1 MATVRYGEVVSG
13 GEARE
18 LRSFEER
25 LKQRKSIAPPA
36 PAADNT
42 ELTADETGNDT
53 AKKTK

>member
-13 GEARE
+13 GEAKE

-36 PAADNT
+36 PPVDNT
-42 ELTADETGNDT
+42 ELTPDEIGNDT
-53 AKKTK
+53 NKKTK